1 MDQYGGVMNASDTSE
16 TSTPTVPGT
25 SDASAP
31 EDLITNSSDDS
42 PVSAQAV
49 ATPTASTP
57 TASMPT
63 VSGGEAIPADSEPS
77 LTGESLDVAP
87 DDEMQPVSSA
97 AAMADERADEQAEEQ
112 AKEQAKEQ
120 AEEQA
125 EERDP
130 SIDQMSSSDDQSSGQ
145 MERTGESPEA
155 KNDGSDQPKKTR
167 APRTPKVAAPK
178 APEGGGSVGAIV
190 ERVVRLSALGEIQIA
205 ALGRLLNVGL
215 PDDQIAR
222 LTRLTTAS
230 LGPSGT
236 SGNESLATVLGLES
250 ANPIHVGVQLGR
262 LAPTALPDVYRCVF
276 ALTGQTA
283 PSLPRGDSAV
293 FAVADALATLST
305 DEFVLARALTSALE

>member
-16 TSTPTVPGT
+16 TSTPTVPVT
-25 SDASAP
+25 SDAPALAG
-31 EDLITNSSDDS
+31 EDLITESSGDS
-42 PVSAQAV
+42 S
-49 ATPTASTP
+49 
-57 TASMPT
+57 ASMPT
-63 VSGGEAIPADSEPS
+63 DSMPTDSMPTDSMPTDSDSGPITADSEPA
-77 LTGESLDVAP
+77 LTAESVGDTLDAEV
-87 DDEMQPVSSA
+87 QPLSSA
-97 AAMADERADEQAEEQ
+97 TAMADERADQQAHQQ
-112 AKEQAKEQ
+112 AG
-120 AEEQA
+120 EQA

-130 SIDQMSSSDDQSSGQ
+130 SVDQMSSSEDQSSGQ
-145 MERTGESPEA
+145 MERTGEPPEA
-155 KNDGSDQPKKTR
+155 KGDGSDQPKKTR
-167 APRTPKVAAPK
+167 APRTPKAAAPK
-178 APEGGGSVGAIV
+178 TPEGGGSVGAIV
-190 ERVVRLSALGEIQIA
+190 ERVVRLSALDEIQIA

-293 FAVADALATLST
+293 FAVADALATLSS
-305 DEFVLARALTSALE
+305 DEFVLARALTAALE